1 VQASE
6 PYKRE
11 SIVQAFVSIEM
22 IAAILCM
29 AFFWFTIVS
38 YDADSVATNTKSE
51 QQSGVDIMAQV
62 NSLKPM
68 QLALA
73 GQLPE
78 ALRESDVLVKKKP
91 NDAAANVCHG
101 NVLIMSNDVENG
113 FRYLKKGIAL
123 SHRDPDVVQNYA
135 RKLVQAK
142 RMDEA
147 VAQYEQLVKMQPR
160 AQGPHTE
167 LAQLYLSLDRPED
180 AAGELGAVCD
190 INPNNFAARM
200 LRGISL
206 ARAGKL
212 KPGLEEYMLGVA
224 QQGQS
229 GPPDALRSM
238 LGNSGAGAMDR
249 VIYELEQQVNN
260 NPTQYV
266 PKLRLAQLYTY
277 GGNPKAAKDLL
288 LDARRLAPQNPEVQ
302 RTLAVVMKQLGE
314 DNQAMSA
321 FGLSVKLEQQAQK
334 EKGESGVPAI
344 PQSSQ

>member
-1 VQASE
+1 MQSSG

-22 IAAILCM
+22 IVAILCM

-38 YDADSVATNTKSE
+38 YDADSVAGNSKADP
-51 QQSGVDIMAQV
+51 QGDADVMAKV

-68 QLALA
+68 QLANS
-73 GQLPE
+73 GQLAE

-135 RKLVQAK
+135 RRLVEAK

-147 VAQYEQLVKMQPR
+147 VAQYEALSKMEPR

-167 LAQLYLSLDRPED
+167 LAQLYLVLDRNDE
-180 AAGELGAVCD
+180 AAAELATVCD
-190 INPNNFAARM
+190 VNPNNFAARM
-200 LRGISL
+200 LRGIAL

-229 GPPDALRSM
+229 GPPETLRSM
-238 LGNSGAGAMDR
+238 LGPNGSGAGSMDR

-277 GGNPKAAKDLL
+277 GGNPKAAKELL
-288 LDARRLAPQNPEVQ
+288 LDARRLAPQNAEVQ

-321 FGLSVKLEQQAQK
+321 FGLSVKLEQQALK
-334 EKGESGVPAI
+334 EKSDSSG
-344 PQSSQ
+344 QTSQ